1 MRVAKEKTTHI
12 RKDKIVHLLYH
23 VPIALWSLIVLVPLI
38 MLFFISFKG
47 NAEYNNTLAIMPPK
61 NFLNFENYGK
71 TLIEGKI
78 LFSLKNSFILVF
90 FGGLLNVLFGSMT
103 AFILNRFTFK
113 LKKQITKMY
122 VIAAIVPNALLQVVI
137 YKIMFMLKLTGTF
150 GAPIIIY
157 SLPNIM
163 QVWIYLQ
170 FIERIPISLDESAM
184 IDGASYL
191 KIFRSIIFPLLL
203 PATATVLTTQCIFIY
218 CDLFTQ
224 YLYCSNV
231 KMMTATTAL
240 MAFTGRFASTFNV
253 MASGCIAIM
262 LPTIVLF
269 LFLQKYIFSGLTV
282 GAVKG

>member
-1 MRVAKEKTTHI
+1 MSTASGKIKRYN
-12 RKDKIVHLLYH
+12 KDKIIRLMYH
-23 VPIALWSLIVLVPLI
+23 IPVAIWALVVLVPLV
-38 MLFFISFKG
+38 MLLFISFKG
-47 NAEYNNTLAIMPPK
+47 NAEYNNTLAILPPK
-61 NFLNFENYGK
+61 SFLNFENYKK

-90 FGGLLNVLFGSMT
+90 FGGILNVLFGSMT

-137 YKIMFMLKLTGTF
+137 YKVMFMLKLTGTF

-191 KIFRSIIFPLLL
+191 KIFRRIIFPLLL

-218 CDLFTQ
+218 CDMFTQ

-253 MASGCIAIM
+253 MASGCVAIM

>member
-1 MRVAKEKTTHI
+1 MSATSEKPRLINKNKVIRV
-12 RKDKIVHLLYH
+12 LYH
-23 VPIALWSLIVLVPLI
+23 LPVGLWSLVVIIPMI
-38 MLFFISFKG
+38 MLLFISFKG

-61 NFLNFENYGK
+61 SFLNFENYRK

-103 AFILNRFTFK
+103 AFILNRFAFK

-137 YKIMFMLKLTGTF
+137 YKVMFMLKLTGTF

-191 KIFRSIIFPLLL
+191 KIFRRIIFPLLL

-218 CDLFTQ
+218 CDMFTQ

-253 MASGCIAIM
+253 MAAGCVAIM
-262 LPTIVLF
+262 LPTTILF